1 MFVSFFPAP
10 RIFFWSAA
18 IWALIAV
25 LFWFFVAR
33 DLGYIVGLEN
43 PPEGTPP
50 IIGVSVFWSKPF
62 LWFYIYYAVRRRT
75 LRRILAQLRAASLV
89 QLVDPR
95 LGADHLRHLFP
106 GAGQRRD
113 Q

>member
-10 RIFFWSAA
+10 RMFFWSAA

-62 LWFYIYYAVRRRT
+62 LWFYIYYARGRRHCSPHSGAAS
-75 LRRILAQLRAASLV
+75 RRI
-89 QLVDPR
+89 
-95 LGADHLRHLFP
+95 P
-106 GAGQRRD
+106 GSTGRSSARR
-113 Q
+113 